1 MRKLRLQEEKR
12 FAQSPQ
18 LTAAEPGVE
27 PASLNTHPLP
37 RAHRAFPVEVPSAE
51 LRLLPRAGVL
61 ASLGIQSSL
70 AVWQGSKEVAGSRF
84 SPCRA

>member
-37 RAHRAFPVEVPSAE
+37 RPHRAFTVEVPS
-51 LRLLPRAGVL
+51 LGRRLGLLPRAGVL
-61 ASLGIQSSL
+61 ASLGIRSSL
-70 AVWQGSKEVAGSRF
+70 AVWQGS
-84 SPCRA
+84 